1 MGLQLLTLPIRSSAR
16 IAARRTSNMQ
26 NMMRFKDAYGFFNIF
41 FDIKDGEVVNITM
54 RDGCGDVTPN
64 DPEGIEQIRDI
75 IAKEYMVSAIEMA
88 LVYKSGQVPLKV

>member
-1 MGLQLLTLPIRSSAR
+1 
-16 IAARRTSNMQ
+16 MQ

-41 FDIKDGEVVNITM
+41 FDIKDGEIVNITM

-64 DPEGIEQIRDI
+64 DSEGIDEIRNI
-75 IAKEYMVSAIEMA
+75 LAKEYAASAIEMA